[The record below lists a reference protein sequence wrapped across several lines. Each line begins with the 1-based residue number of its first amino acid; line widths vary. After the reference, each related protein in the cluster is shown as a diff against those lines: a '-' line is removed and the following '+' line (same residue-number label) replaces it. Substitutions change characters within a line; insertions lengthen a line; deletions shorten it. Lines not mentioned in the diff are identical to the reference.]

1 MAEDLRD
8 KVVMVTGSAKS
19 IGKGIAL
26 EFAGHGCKLIIA
38 DKDESAGE
46 ATAAQIR
53 AGGGSAQFIHMD
65 LTSSEGIVMA
75 IERAEADYGAID
87 TLVNNAAIVEPL
99 KPFLELSV
107 EEWDYVMRANVTGT
121 FLLSQAAARLM
132 VRQGNGGTILN
143 LLAIQTESPLPG
155 YAAYCTSKGGLEV
168 LTRSMAV
175 ELAPYQIRVNGI
187 SLGAVYADSV
197 RRNLPQDQYP
207 PGQDDF
213 EQVPPELDAS
223 SGTLVGRL
231 GRPSDAGKLAVFL
244 ASSAAS
250 FLTGAVYK
258 ADGGRLLNR
267 RLVT

>member
-1 MAEDLRD
+1 MAEDLKN

-26 EFAGHGCKLIIA
+26 EFAAAGCRLIIA
-38 DKDESAGE
+38 DRDEKTGE
-46 ATAAQIR
+46 ATAAAIR
-53 AGGGSAQFIHMD
+53 ESGGSAAFIPMD
-65 LTSSEGIVMA
+65 LTSPHSVRSA
-75 IERAEADYGAID
+75 VARAKAEFGRID
-87 TLVNNAAIVEPL
+87 VLINNAAVVEPI
-99 KPFLELSV
+99 KPFLELG
-107 EEWDYVMRANVTGT
+107 EGEWNDVLLGNVTGT

-132 VRQGNGGTILN
+132 IHGGGGAMIN

-155 YAAYCTSKGGLEV
+155 YAAYCASKGGLEV

-175 ELAPYQIRVNGI
+175 ELAEYGIRVNGI

-207 PGQDDF
+207 PERDDF
-213 EQVPPELDAS
+213 ENVPPELDAA

-244 ASSAAS
+244 ASSAAG
-250 FLTGAVYK
+250 FMTGGIYR

-267 RLVT
+267 RSAT